1 MKAEGEMY
9 HFTLPLVEQ
18 TDPALIIAS
27 RFMLLAVTELS
38 HLMTSGSVF
47 IKIDR

>member
-18 TDPALIIAS
+18 TDPAPIIAS
-27 RFMLLAVTELS
+27 RFMLLAVTEFY
-38 HLMTSGSVF
+38 HLLTNES
-47 IKIDR
+47 IDR